1 MEEVT
6 WQEVIE
12 IFVAHSISFK
22 GQQPRI
28 GQFSDFYFTLSK
40 QDENLAGLTSKK
52 VFIKS

>member
-1 MEEVT
+1 MEEVI
-6 WQEVIE
+6 WQEVME

-28 GQFSDFYFTLSK
+28 RIVSDFYFTLGK

>member
-1 MEEVT
+1 MEEVI
-6 WQEVIE
+6 WQEVME
-12 IFVAHSISFK
+12 IFVAQSISFK

-28 GQFSDFYFTLSK
+28 GQFSDFYFTLGK

>member
-40 QDENLAGLTSKK
+40 QDEWKFGGIN
-52 VFIKS
+52 IKESLY